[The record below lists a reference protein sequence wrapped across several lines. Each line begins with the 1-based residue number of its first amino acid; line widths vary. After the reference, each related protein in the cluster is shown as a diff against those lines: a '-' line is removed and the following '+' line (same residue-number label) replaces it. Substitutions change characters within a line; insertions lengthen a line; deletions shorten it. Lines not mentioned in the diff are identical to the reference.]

1 MRRGIGVPL
10 AVKVGKPMV
19 FLGALMQA
27 GALLWVR
34 HDVHV
39 QGNGLSGWDLL
50 WPMALAGLGPGLL
63 VIPLVDLALAT
74 VDVHDAGAGS
84 GVFSTFQQVGGA
96 LGIAA
101 VGAVFFHQ

>member
-34 HDVHV
+34 HVVHV
-39 QGNGLSGWDLL
+39 QGNGLSG
-50 WPMALAGLGPGLL
+50 
-63 VIPLVDLALAT
+63 
-74 VDVHDAGAGS
+74 
-84 GVFSTFQQVGGA
+84 
-96 LGIAA
+96 
-101 VGAVFFHQ
+101 